1 MPGYNFLKA
10 CEDLFHSSVIEN
22 NKISLSDDFKKLAN
36 KVKFEGTHDIS
47 IPINWRLGES
57 INVLKAFEGLSILYL
72 IQKKYNANIEKGI
85 TINTDL
91 AQGFLMSFSRNAL
104 VLNDDQENGKKEF
117 LYDEPEYWK
126 LHDKLVKQKD
136 YFNHRITYNSTCTN
150 IYKTK
155 DEKFYHVHGS
165 LNASISQKALG
176 VPTEEPYPNTSYA
189 DSWPIYDKACSQF
202 TAEELDALLNDQHG
216 QAGTICYSKN
226 EYKKTDQYKANEHV
240 GLYELHHIDD
250 GNAPQWWDLESN
262 GTVEKPLAGLKVLD
276 ITRIIAAPTI
286 TRTLAEYGASVMRI
300 TSPNLPDFSAVHLD
314 TNNGKWNCELDFKK
328 EEDLKK
334 LQALVWEADVVVTGY
349 RPYHLDKYGLG
360 KEQLLKVARERGR
373 GIIYCRE
380 NCYGWQG
387 PWTDRIGWQQISDA
401 CCGVSTGLAKALGV
415 EGAVNPILANSD
427 YCTGVV
433 GAIAILQALIE
444 RSTKGGSYVVDIA
457 INYYNMWLVDKIGEY
472 DEVTWK
478 KLWESKGR
486 LEAKY
491 YDNMFHMLPI
501 FIDLLK
507 KYSQNLWN
515 PNFFERR
522 HLLDPSIDLIA
533 LKPVVQFNDIK
544 VKPGIS
550 VPARGNGTDAP
561 YWPKD
566 LSVKQ
571 VE

>member
-1 MPGYNFLKA
+1 M
-10 CEDLFHSSVIEN
+10 
-22 NKISLSDDFKKLAN
+22 
-36 KVKFEGTHDIS
+36 
-47 IPINWRLGES
+47 
-57 INVLKAFEGLSILYL
+57 
-72 IQKKYNANIEKGI
+72 
-85 TINTDL
+85 
-91 AQGFLMSFSRNAL
+91 
-104 VLNDDQENGKKEF
+104 
-117 LYDEPEYWK
+117 
-126 LHDKLVKQKD
+126 
-136 YFNHRITYNSTCTN
+136 
-150 IYKTK
+150 
-155 DEKFYHVHGS
+155 
-165 LNASISQKALG
+165 
-176 VPTEEPYPNTSYA
+176 
-189 DSWPIYDKACSQF
+189 
-202 TAEELDALLNDQHG
+202 
-216 QAGTICYSKN
+216 
-226 EYKKTDQYKANEHV
+226 
-240 GLYELHHIDD
+240 
-250 GNAPQWWDLESN
+250 
-262 GTVEKPLAGLKVLD
+262 
-276 ITRIIAAPTI
+276 
-286 TRTLAEYGASVMRI
+286 
-300 TSPNLPDFSAVHLD
+300 
-314 TNNGKWNCELDFKK
+314 
-328 EEDLKK
+328 KK
-334 LQALVWEADVVVTGY
+334 LQALIWEADVVVTGY

-387 PWTDRIGWQQISDA
+387 PWADRIGWQQISDA

-433 GAIAILQALIE
+433 GAIAILRALVE

-457 INYYNMWLVDKIGEY
+457 INYYNMWLVDEIGEY

-486 LEAKY
+486 FEAKY

-501 FIDLLK
+501 FLDLLK

-533 LKPVVQFNDIK
+533 LKPVVQFNDSK

-550 VPARGNGTDAP
+550 VPARGNGADAP

-571 VE
+571 VK